1 MAQPMTTS
9 ARPAARRPV
18 LRPAAPRRRRRV
30 AWVRLA
36 PLLVAGGLAFIG
48 GIVVGA
54 GGEDARRAAAR
65 DFTAAWQRG
74 DYAAMHALL
83 TPAAQRDV
91 PLDRFAAAYRRAAG
105 TSTLAAVEAGRPARA
120 RPRRRGPACR

>member
-18 LRPAAPRRRRRV
+18 LRPASPRRRRPV

-36 PLLVAGGLAFIG
+36 PLLIAGGLAFIG

-54 GGEDARRAAAR
+54 GGDDARRAAAR

-83 TPAAQRDV
+83 
-91 PLDRFAAAYRRAAG
+91 DREAPTEKPRLRRAAG
-105 TSTLAAVEAGRPARA
+105 R
-120 RPRRRGPACR
+120 